1 MICIEISPSIVASS
15 VLCAE
20 GCSGLLTLLTY
31 MTAMSV
37 SRRIVVAWL
46 ANVRE
51 LCVENIWSPQVM
63 ISIEFLNDAIHL
75 ALWLV
80 GIGAIMMLLVL
91 LLAFRKD

>member
-1 MICIEISPSIVASS
+1 
-15 VLCAE
+15 
-20 GCSGLLTLLTY
+20 
-31 MTAMSV
+31 
-37 SRRIVVAWL
+37 
-46 ANVRE
+46 
-51 LCVENIWSPQVM
+51 M